1 MHQGAISRSGHALA
15 SEHIVSAIATMRRY
29 NRIRT
34 PYFQD
39 LLKQARRQSM
49 NPQPVR
55 DIVRRPGNPFLRYVG
70 GAALQATDEPLHPT
84 DCSAGEVTV
93 MSTAIAK
100 NHMAEMNM
108 LGMLAVLDKTLA
120 DATRDKISYSEF
132 VDILLQAEADYRQE
146 RKTVNRIKAAK
157 FTVRPAFEDFDF
169 TAKRSIT
176 KAEIKEI
183 YTLGWLNDAR
193 PLLLIG
199 ETGVGKTFIAQ
210 AVGLHACAS
219 GKSVLYMSITALQE
233 NLAIARSSGAYLR
246 YRAKLA
252 KFDLI
257 IFDEMGMRKFTAT
270 EAQDLCEIIEERS
283 IDKSIAFTSQ
293 LPVDHWNEVIPDT
306 VIFDA
311 IRDRLEHSALTV
323 NITVNITGDTYR
335 GVKAR
340 KLASKKKDA

>member
-1 MHQGAISRSGHALA
+1 
-15 SEHIVSAIATMRRY
+15 
-29 NRIRT
+29 
-34 PYFQD
+34 
-39 LLKQARRQSM
+39 
-49 NPQPVR
+49 
-55 DIVRRPGNPFLRYVG
+55 
-70 GAALQATDEPLHPT
+70 
-84 DCSAGEVTV
+84 
-93 MSTAIAK
+93 MSIAIAK

-120 DATRDKISYSEF
+120 HATRDKISYSEF

-233 NLAIARSSGAYLR
+233 NLAIARSSGTYLR

-257 IFDEMGMRKFTAT
+257 IFDEMAMRKFTAT

-283 IDKSIAFTSQ
+283 IDKSIDRFYFPTPRGPLERSHPRCRHLRRHPGPPGTLGAHRQHHRRHLSRGQSQ
-293 LPVDHWNEVIPDT
+293 KTCLKEKGRVE
-306 VIFDA
+306 
-311 IRDRLEHSALTV
+311 L
-323 NITVNITGDTYR
+323 
-335 GVKAR
+335 
-340 KLASKKKDA
+340 

>member
-1 MHQGAISRSGHALA
+1 
-15 SEHIVSAIATMRRY
+15 
-29 NRIRT
+29 
-34 PYFQD
+34 
-39 LLKQARRQSM
+39 
-49 NPQPVR
+49 
-55 DIVRRPGNPFLRYVG
+55 
-70 GAALQATDEPLHPT
+70 
-84 DCSAGEVTV
+84 
-93 MSTAIAK
+93 MSIAIAK

-108 LGMLAVLDKTLA
+108 LGMLSMLDQTLTE
-120 DATRDKISYSEF
+120 ATRDKISYTDF
-132 VDILLQAEADYRQE
+132 IDILLQAEADYRQQ
-146 RKTVNRIKAAK
+146 RKTANRIKAAK

-210 AVGLHACAS
+210 AVGL
-219 GKSVLYMSITALQE
+219 
-233 NLAIARSSGAYLR
+233 RD
-246 YRAKLA
+246 KLA

-283 IDKSIAFTSQ
+283 INKSIAFTSQ

-311 IRDRLEHSALTV
+311 IRDRLEHSALT
-323 NITVNITGDTYR
+323 INITGDTYR